1 MRDVVFRGLTFAAA
15 DWTMDPKGYADTQA
29 ATPAPAAI
37 EAVGAVGF
45 KIRKMH
51 HCTLRR
57 LRTFSGTGVKHR
69 PGVSK
74 RTLRPRRRWNQSGR
88 ASTQGERR

>member
-37 EAVGAVGF
+37 EAVGAIGF
-45 KIRKMH
+45 KIER
-51 HCTLRR
+51 CTIAH
-57 LRTFSGTGVKHR
+57 SGGYALFLGRGSKHSQVSANELFDLGAGGVKVGE
-69 PGVSK
+69 PV
-74 RTLRPRRRWNQSGR
+74 LRD
-88 ASTQGERR
+88 ERR